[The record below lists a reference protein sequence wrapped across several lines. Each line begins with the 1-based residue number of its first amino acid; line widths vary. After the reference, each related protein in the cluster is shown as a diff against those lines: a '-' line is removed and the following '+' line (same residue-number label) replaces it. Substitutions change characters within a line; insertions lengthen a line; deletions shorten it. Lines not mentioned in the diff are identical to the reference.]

1 MEFASEPAIA
11 IATGDASDGP
21 VMAHFPAPAAA
32 PRRTPCNI
40 ITGPLGAGKSS
51 AIVNLLANHS
61 DGNWAVLVNEIG
73 DVGIDG
79 AIAKSSGADGSAM
92 VAEIAGGCICCANGV
107 AATVTI
113 TRLLRRKP
121 SRLLIEPSGL
131 GHIDELAEVLC
142 KAPLSNALELRG
154 LICIIACDR
163 HARLWEAGENYRD
176 MVHASDVL
184 VLNRRDVDE
193 AKTVDVEHWAR
204 ELYPPKAVRAGT
216 RGVFAPDLLE
226 VKRLEPLP
234 DHDDCDED
242 ENRAG
247 SRSTWTHVDG
257 VVRTVAARDGHAFV
271 GLRWPQSSRPFDDAA
286 LAAACAATVALPG
299 LERFKGVFYVKTRG
313 WVLVQWVRGDTA
325 GTSEPI
331 SRSADARLQTI
342 FAGPPLPPAAVAAL
356 EQRFFAA
363 QLTV

>member
-1 MEFASEPAIA
+1 MEFASEPVQA

-21 VMAHFPAPAAA
+21 VMAHFPAAPAA

-131 GHIDELAEVLC
+131 GHISALADNLRNPPLGNALDVRAVLC
-142 KAPLSNALELRG
+142 LVP
-154 LICIIACDR
+154 CDR
-163 HARLWEAGENYRD
+163 SWR
-176 MVHASDVL
+176 
-184 VLNRRDVDE
+184 
-193 AKTVDVEHWAR
+193 
-204 ELYPPKAVRAGT
+204 
-216 RGVFAPDLLE
+216 RGVF
-226 VKRLEPLP
+226 
-234 DHDDCDED
+234 
-242 ENRAG
+242 
-247 SRSTWTHVDG
+247 
-257 VVRTVAARDGHAFV
+257 
-271 GLRWPQSSRPFDDAA
+271 
-286 LAAACAATVALPG
+286 
-299 LERFKGVFYVKTRG
+299 
-313 WVLVQWVRGDTA
+313 
-325 GTSEPI
+325 
-331 SRSADARLQTI
+331 
-342 FAGPPLPPAAVAAL
+342 
-356 EQRFFAA
+356 
-363 QLTV
+363 